1 MNGKENKF
9 SIYIL
14 GGVIGAAIGVLAAFL
29 IQKSEGLDGQH
40 GKFSRQK
47 ITKTTM
53 GIVSLLWSLIDKG
66 KGR

>member
-1 MNGKENKF
+1 MSEKENKY
-9 SIYIL
+9 SVYVL

-29 IQKSEGLDGQH
+29 ILKTEEFDGQH
-40 GKFSRQK
+40 GKFSSQK

-66 KGR
+66 KGH

>member
-1 MNGKENKF
+1 MSEKENKY
-9 SIYIL
+9 SVYVL

-29 IQKSEGLDGQH
+29 IQKTEEFDGQH
-40 GKFSRQK
+40 GKFSSQK

-66 KGR
+66 KGH